1 MTASSGVSSSC
12 SSCLTASSVS
22 RPACA
27 TARIE
32 MTFQRGALLELM
44 SQKFVTRHAEL
55 GRPHQPQSH
64 RVDDTHADNL
74 KTALKIVRCAGAR
87 LEDQFRC
94 HHAEPLSCAC
104 RNAPTSPPHAG
115 SLQHRSILGPPNA
128 ASTND
133 QRTHS
138 IRREWRN
145 SRPPDHV
152 RGIGGAAP
160 RGRADPRP
168 RACVP
173 PQEQRSSPI
182 GTESAFRSIDAR
194 CRATGGLACGD
205 ALSRLLGSQCG
216 GNFVTLARM
225 VSADKVFGFP
235 WRDVFWVPVFQFDLS
250 DLSLKRTPQEVRTE
264 LGRNFDGWELAT
276 WFTSPNVWLQD
287 RPPVDLLDSDSLSVL
302 KAARADRFV
311 VEG

>member
-1 MTASSGVSSSC
+1 MTSEPIRSDANGAIPARLTMSGESAV
-12 SSCLTASSVS
+12 
-22 RPACA
+22 
-27 TARIE
+27 
-32 MTFQRGALLELM
+32 
-44 SQKFVTRHAEL
+44 RHLAAAPTL
-55 GRPHQPQSH
+55 GRE
-64 RVDDTHADNL
+64 HAFLPKSYEPNL
-74 KTALKIVRCAGAR
+74 
-87 LEDQFRC
+87 F
-94 HHAEPLSCAC
+94 
-104 RNAPTSPPHAG
+104 
-115 SLQHRSILGPPNA
+115 
-128 ASTND
+128 
-133 QRTHS
+133 
-138 IRREWRN
+138 
-145 SRPPDHV
+145 
-152 RGIGGAAP
+152 
-160 RGRADPRP
+160 
-168 RACVP
+168 
-173 PQEQRSSPI
+173 SPI
-182 GTESAFRSIDAR
+182 RTESAFRSIDAR

-287 RPPVDLLDSDSLSVL
+287 RPPVDLLDWDSLSVL